1 MRSRAGT
8 TSIAFLLLLLVTG
21 CSPMTGDATVDEEVT
36 IDEAKTIAQDMETTL
51 AGLVPAEQVASIDQN
66 PTGAFMSCSTEGDY
80 LWSGQTKVMLN
91 PGAAYDGAAVT
102 GKIAQEYNGRDSYR
116 TETDLTTDGQPRAH
130 VIGGNGEGY
139 IVALSVD
146 RTFVEIFS
154 FSPCFV
160 LPEDVSPSRPY

>member
-21 CSPMTGDATVDEEVT
+21 CSPMTGDATVDKEVT
-36 IDEAKTIAQDMETTL
+36 IDEAKTIAQGMEQSL

-66 PTGAFMSCSTEGDY
+66 PTGALMSCSKEGDY
-80 LWSGQTKVMLN
+80 LWSGQTKVVLN

-102 GKIAQEYNGRDSYR
+102 EKIAEQYNGRDSYM
-116 TETDLTTDGQPRAH
+116 TETDLTLDGQPSAH
-130 VIGGNGEGY
+130 VIGSNGEGY
-139 IVALSVD
+139 LVALSVD
-146 RTFVEIFS
+146 KKFVEILS

>member
-1 MRSRAGT
+1 MRSRAGMM
-8 TSIAFLLLLLVTG
+8 SIALLLLLLVTG
-21 CSPMTGDATVDEEVT
+21 CSPTTGDATVDEKVT
-36 IDEAKTIAQDMETTL
+36 IDEAKTIAQGMEQSL
-51 AGLVPAEQVASIDQN
+51 AGLVPAEQVASIGQN
-66 PTGAFMSCSTEGDY
+66 PTGALMSCSKEGDY

-91 PGAAYDGAAVT
+91 SGTAYDGAAVT
-102 GKIAQEYNGRDSYR
+102 EKIAQEYNGRDSYR

-139 IVALSVD
+139 IVARSVD
-146 RTFVEIFS
+146 KTFVQILS